1 MYKREAVKVKCYQVV
16 GYFQAKSWAPVVFL
30 SQGTQ
35 LFISRTNYFDL
46 SEGFFTIKFEKGR
59 SKKKFL

>member
-1 MYKREAVKVKCYQVV
+1 MYKREAAKVKCYQAV

-35 LFISRTNYFDL
+35 LFISKTNYFDF
-46 SEGFFTIKFEKGR
+46 SEGFFTIKIWKREK
-59 SKKKFL
+59 

>member
-1 MYKREAVKVKCYQVV
+1 MYKREAAKVKCYQAV

-35 LFISRTNYFDL
+35 LFISKTNYFDF
-46 SEGFFTIKFEKGR
+46 SEGFFTIKI
-59 SKKKFL
+59 